1 MKTFSF
7 FLFFLLLFLTA
18 FSISSAEAKETVLK
32 IDIVALKE
40 DPEMIELRD
49 KRINQIKEEREEIY
63 NNIAEL
69 EALKLDYNAQIKE
82 NEIKIEHYIKEL
94 AFIKSQADINKPEN
108 YYLNSNTKF
117 EIVSFE
123 LESGKKVNLIKYHVR
138 EYDTLKSIAERTYEL
153 GKEKNYEDLEKR
165 IASILQINNLFNIK
179 NNLENIE
186 IVYIPF
192 FR

>member
-1 MKTFSF
+1 MKKFSF

-18 FSISSAEAKETVLK
+18 FSISSADAKEAVLK

-49 KRINQIKEEREEIY
+49 KRINQIKEERGEIY

-69 EALKLDYNAQIKE
+69 EALKVDYNAQIKE
-82 NEIKIEHYIKEL
+82 NEIKIDHYIKEL
-94 AFIKSQADINKPEN
+94 AFIKSQADINKTEN
-108 YYLNSNTKF
+108 YYLNSNTQF

-153 GKEKNYEDLEKR
+153 GKEQNHDDLEKR

-179 NNLENIE
+179 NNLENID

>member
-18 FSISSAEAKETVLK
+18 FSISSAEAKEAVLK

-40 DPEMIELRD
+40 DPEMIELRE

-69 EALKLDYNAQIKE
+69 EALKVDYNAQIKE
-82 NEIKIEHYIKEL
+82 NEIKIDHYIKEL
-94 AFIKSQADINKPEN
+94 AFIKSQADINKTEN

-138 EYDTLKSIAERTYEL
+138 KYDTLKSIAERTYEL
-153 GKEKNYEDLEKR
+153 GKEQNHEDLEKR

>member
-1 MKTFSF
+1 MKTLSF

-40 DPEMIELRD
+40 DPEMIELRE

-69 EALKLDYNAQIKE
+69 EALKVDYNAQIKE

-138 EYDTLKSIAERTYEL
+138 NSDTLKSIAERTYEL

>member
-40 DPEMIELRD
+40 DPEMIELRE

-69 EALKLDYNAQIKE
+69 EALKVDYNAQIKE

-138 EYDTLKSIAERTYEL
+138 KSDTLKSIAERTYEL

>member
-18 FSISSAEAKETVLK
+18 FSISSAEAKEAVLK

-40 DPEMIELRD
+40 DPEMIDLRE

-69 EALKLDYNAQIKE
+69 EALKVDYNAQIKE
-82 NEIKIEHYIKEL
+82 NEIKIDHYIKEL

-138 EYDTLKSIAERTYEL
+138 KSDTLKSIAERTYEL

>member
-40 DPEMIELRD
+40 DPEMIELRE

-69 EALKLDYNAQIKE
+69 EALKVDYNAQIKE
-82 NEIKIEHYIKEL
+82 NEIKIDHYIKEL
-94 AFIKSQADINKPEN
+94 AFIKSQADINKTEN

-138 EYDTLKSIAERTYEL
+138 KYDTLKSIAERTYEL